1 VGGNVLIPTVPLLTA
16 KNGTSFHI
24 LILYLPQSMFLG
36 EVMGKKKGKRKIN
49 TKKKAG
55 SSPSPLP
62 EDAGPAAA
70 NLSTVSVE
78 ATDNEVEVATEAESE
93 VKVIEV
99 KENVNATTGT
109 AQEVK
114 EEASAPESSGKQS
127 KGRFAWLTAPIGSA
141 FKRANPLPSPLE
153 GSLSLFTPSQQ
164 ELAKR
169 LCDLPGTT
177 NQRHLFENWS
187 MDPECDE
194 RKKALMSKL
203 EMVDQSYPDGGL
215 IGYLNNAVFLLEKSR
230 KGENLLEGWVPSVP
244 KGESFVVGTNAFID
258 TEKLGLDEV
267 GKCGFVLVAGGLG
280 ERLGYG
286 DIKVS
291 CVWGDGSFL
300 NGV

>member
-1 VGGNVLIPTVPLLTA
+1 MCSLVANYSPYLKSSPFTWYVLV
-16 KNGTSFHI
+16 
-24 LILYLPQSMFLG
+24 
-36 EVMGKKKGKRKIN
+36 EVMGKKKGKRKTN
-49 TKKKAG
+49 TKRKAG
-55 SSPSPLP
+55 SSPSTLP
-62 EDAGPAAA
+62 EDAAQAAA
-70 NLSTVSVE
+70 EVSTVSVE
-78 ATDNEVEVATEAESE
+78 ATDYEVEVATEAEAEAE
-93 VKVIEV
+93 VKDIEA
-99 KENVNATTGT
+99 KENVEATNGT

-114 EEASAPESSGKQS
+114 KEATAPDSSGKQS
-127 KGRFAWLTAPIGSA
+127 KGRFAWLTSPIGSA
-141 FKRANPLPSPLE
+141 FKRANPLPPPLE
-153 GSLSLFTPSQQ
+153 ASLSLFTPSQQ

-187 MDPECDE
+187 SDPECDE

-244 KGESFVVGTNAFID
+244 KGEAFVVGTDVFID

-291 CVWGDGSFL
+291 CVLRRWIVFE
-300 NGV
+300 